1 MDRRDCTIIG
11 RRGEETPLDPSAPL
25 DPSGVVCQTTS
36 SVSPFIQRGKR
47 WHPNPQWVPRR
58 TSAPKTKMAEFR
70 ANVNSHGEQR
80 LVTLLVEA
88 HVAMASGCGADG
100 GLGRVRR

>member
-1 MDRRDCTIIG
+1 
-11 RRGEETPLDPSAPL
+11 
-25 DPSGVVCQTTS
+25 
-36 SVSPFIQRGKR
+36 
-47 WHPNPQWVPRR
+47 
-58 TSAPKTKMAEFR
+58 MAEFR